1 MLCHL
6 YHNLK
11 ALTPKSKNDK
21 IDAKMESSNGIIEPS
36 IIFGFMR
43 VSILGQSK
51 GDSSTDAL
59 KSLQRAVEATEIHMD
74 NGLGMYRNVLKM
86 ADRTL

>member
-1 MLCHL
+1 MAARIELMLCHL

-11 ALTPKSKNDK
+11 TLTLKSKSDK

-51 GDSSTDAL
+51 DDSSIDAL
-59 KSLQRAVEATEIHMD
+59 KSPQRAVGAT
-74 NGLGMYRNVLKM
+74 
-86 ADRTL
+86 